1 MSAEYNHKSELWN
14 YIFGIFPLID
24 LPFGILCVILSDNWI
39 FTLCFLPVFPL
50 VASGILVLAA
60 KHKFDNPGAYIFAA
74 NGTLYM
80 VFQYFSGV
88 AAPGWC
94 MLINVTVGS
103 SFMFA
108 KPLIGQL
115 LVSFMATITGSYF
128 YLLGATW
135 EYSLL
140 ITLVLLAFTVLFSRS
155 YSYLNLQQQK
165 IQIKN
170 KEIEAKN
177 KDITDSIHYAQK
189 IQQAVL
195 PIEENIQR
203 SVPLDFILFKPKDI
217 VSGDFY
223 WFHEIN
229 SDEYI
234 IIGAD
239 CTGHGVPGA
248 FMTVIGSNILNHII
262 IENKVFSPGKIIKQL
277 DERITT
283 TLKQEKE
290 KTIKVQDGMDC
301 GVLYVNKS
309 KKEFIYAGAKRS
321 AYFISENVPSEIKS
335 SKLSVGGLRSGEKN
349 FEEVKMN
356 YKPDDII
363 YLYTDGYADQFGGE
377 KSKKYSTKRLKEDLL
392 KINEESLAEQKNKLE
407 NNFMSWKNNLEQIDD
422 VCIIGIRF

>member
-1 MSAEYNHKSELWN
+1 M
-14 YIFGIFPLID
+14 
-24 LPFGILCVILSDNWI
+24 
-39 FTLCFLPVFPL
+39 CFLPIFPI
-50 VASGILVLAA
+50 VASAVLFLSD
-60 KHKFDNPGAYIFAA
+60 KYKFDNPGAYIFAS

-80 VFQYFSGV
+80 VFQYFSGI

-108 KPLIGQL
+108 RPIIGQV
-115 LVSFMATITGSYF
+115 LVGCMAIITGFYF

-140 ITLVLLAFTVLFSRS
+140 ISLILIAFTVLFSRS

-203 SVPLDFILFKPKDI
+203 SVPLHFILFKPKDI

-234 IIGAD
+234 MICAD

-262 IENKVFSPGKIIKQL
+262 IENKEYSPGKIIKQL

-301 GVLYVNKS
+301 GVLYVH
-309 KKEFIYAGAKRS
+309 KKNREFIYAGAKRS
-321 AYFISENVPSEIKS
+321 AYQISENVASEIKS
-335 SKLSVGGLRSGEKN
+335 SKLSVGGLRSGEKI
-349 FEEVKMN
+349 FEEVKKTF
-356 YKPDDII
+356 KPDDII

-392 KINEESLAEQKNKLE
+392 KINEATLSEQKSKLE
-407 NNFMSWKNNLEQIDD
+407 QNFMLWKNNLEQIDD